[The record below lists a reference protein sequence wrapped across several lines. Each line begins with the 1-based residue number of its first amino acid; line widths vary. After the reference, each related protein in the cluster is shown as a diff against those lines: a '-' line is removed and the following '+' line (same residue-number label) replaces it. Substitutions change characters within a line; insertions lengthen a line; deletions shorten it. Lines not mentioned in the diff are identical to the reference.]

1 MDIETLRAGI
11 PALNETVF
19 FNTGGIGPIPSV
31 VADEVVDL
39 IRLQEA
45 QGRYRPDLQER
56 LAERSEESRNITAG
70 FFGVMPEEIT
80 FTHSISEGLN
90 IVSEG
95 IDWKA
100 GDEVIISDQEHTSGY
115 LPWAVRAQQQGL
127 VLKQLRLLPEPE
139 GIVDRLGG
147 LLTER
152 TRVVCLSHVTSSLG
166 IRVPA
171 AEIVRVGHEAGAPV
185 GFDGAQSAGQFPID
199 LGKIGCD
206 FYAATSY
213 KWCLGPYGVGA
224 LYVKEEALSQV
235 AVRRS
240 GARAGAKVDMAA
252 GTVVFPETALKF
264 EFGARNLPL
273 RIGYGKTLRYIEEI
287 GLEAIETQVRDTVDY
302 FKEQMAGI
310 PGTRVQTPEGFSAGA
325 VNVAIE
331 GTDPA
336 ALRRLLWERHRIVAT
351 SPAGGLRF
359 SLAFFTTREEIH
371 QAVEVLKKAVE

>member
-1 MDIETLRAGI
+1 MDVEALRSGI
-11 PALNETVF
+11 PALKEMVF

-39 IRLQEA
+39 IRFQEA
-45 QGRYRPDLQER
+45 QGRYRPDVQEMFTEK
-56 LAERSEESRNITAG
+56 AEEARRITAR
-70 FFGVMPEEIT
+70 FFGVDPEEVM

-95 IDWKA
+95 VDWQA
-100 GDEVIISDQEHTSGY
+100 GDEVIITDQEHTSGY
-115 LPWAVRAQQQGL
+115 MPWVLRVQQQG
-127 VLKQLRLLPEPE
+127 VVVKQLPLLPEPE
-139 GIVDRLGG
+139 GMVDRLRD

-152 TRVVCLSHVTSSLG
+152 TRVVALSHVTSSLG

-171 AEIVRVGHEAGAPV
+171 AEIVRAGHEAGALV

-199 LGKIGCD
+199 LGAIGCD
-206 FYAATSY
+206 FYALTSY

-224 LYVKEEALSQV
+224 LYVRREVLPEI

-240 GARAGAKVDMAA
+240 GARGVARLDIKA
-252 GTVVFPETALKF
+252 GTFVFPEAARKF

-273 RIGYGKTLRYIEEI
+273 RIGYGRALRYIEEI
-287 GLEAIETQVRDTVDY
+287 GLEAIEARVSETVAY
-302 FKEQMAGI
+302 FKERAGEI
-310 PGTRVQTPEGFSAGA
+310 PGSRVQTPEGFGAGA

-331 GTDPA
+331 GADPTK
-336 ALRRLLWERHRIVAT
+336 LRQRLWEKHRIVAV

-359 SLAFFTTREEIH
+359 SVTFFTTQEDVDRAIE
-371 QAVEVLKKAVE
+371 ALKEAD